1 MAREVVLIR
10 DEDVAV
16 TADAVVLTG
25 RLTIPQDAC
34 GVVVFA
40 HGSASSRHS
49 PRNWFVAAILHQAGF
64 ATLVFDLLTP
74 EEERSRAGVFDTE
87 LLTGRLVTVTEWLT
101 SRPDV
106 GTLPIGYFGA
116 STGAALAAAADP
128 RTHVKAVVS
137 RGGRPDLAGPALSRV
152 TAPTLLIVG
161 GRDTAVLELNR
172 QAQAKIGGRCDISVI
187 PGATH
192 LFEEHG
198 ALVQVADLACAW
210 FVDHVACEVEQP
222 ASPQG

>member
-16 TADAVVLTG
+16 TAGGAVLTG
-25 RLTIPQDAC
+25 RLTIPQDAS
-34 GVVVFA
+34 GVVIFA
-40 HGSASSRHS
+40 HGSGSSRHS
-49 PRNWFVAAILHQAGF
+49 PRNWFVAATLHRAGF

-74 EEERSRAGVFDTE
+74 EEERKRANVFDTE
-87 LLTGRLVTVTEWLT
+87 LLAGRLVTVTEWLT
-101 SRPDV
+101 SQPDI

-116 STGAALAAAADP
+116 STGAGAALAAAADP
-128 RTHVKAVVS
+128 RIHVKAVVS
-137 RGGRPDLAGPALSRV
+137 RGGRPDLAGHALRRV

-172 QAQAKIGGRCDISVI
+172 QAKATIGGRCDISVI

-198 ALVQVADLACAW
+198 ALGQVADLACAW
-210 FVDHVACEVEQP
+210 FVDHVTCSVEQP
-222 ASPQG
+222 R